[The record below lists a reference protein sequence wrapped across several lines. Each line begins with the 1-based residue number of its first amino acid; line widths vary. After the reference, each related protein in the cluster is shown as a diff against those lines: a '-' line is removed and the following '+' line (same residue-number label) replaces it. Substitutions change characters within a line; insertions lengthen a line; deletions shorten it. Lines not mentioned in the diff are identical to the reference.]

1 MYAYHKKIKMYGYF
15 ERIISRFRFDS
26 PSHMLLRD
34 KRWVEE
40 VAQKEA
46 AMAQPV
52 KRQAAGQAAG
62 NDEIKEEQVLG

>member
-1 MYAYHKKIKMYGYF
+1 M
-15 ERIISRFRFDS
+15 
-26 PSHMLLRD
+26 PLRD

-62 NDEIKEEQVLG
+62 NDEIKEEQVLGLIV